1 MDLNRKK
8 DVEVQKLQR
17 DIEEL
22 QSYNEAQLIA
32 CRKKYQDAQNDLCE
46 QIDQLH
52 KTKQR

>member
-1 MDLNRKK
+1 VDLNRKK